1 MVKNIFLLL
10 GLPDGSPVSEVKEAY
25 TKFMSKLCQNEEQ
38 LVELELDLV
47 KEARERL
54 SLSWNHHNQSSPSEF
69 ELSAPQPES
78 ETEAEFAT
86 FCRPKLGQILI
97 SAGLLTLAELDAIL
111 EIQSNTRN
119 EQIHI
124 GDLMVA
130 AGYITEQQKDYYLR
144 MQVLLKLPSD
154 HPHRWGQRL
163 LELGLV
169 DDDQLKVALIE
180 QQTTGCSLRE
190 ALINRGWLTPE
201 LLDRI
206 F

>member
-10 GLPDGSPVSEVKEAY
+10 GLPDGSPVSEVEEAY
-25 TKFMSKLCQNEEQ
+25 REFMSKLCESEVQ
-38 LVELELDLV
+38 LAELELV
-47 KEARERL
+47 REARERL
-54 SLSWNHHNQSSPSEF
+54 SQSWRHHNQSTAKELEPFESQPNSEPEM
-69 ELSAPQPES
+69 ELS
-78 ETEAEFAT
+78 T

-111 EIQSNTRN
+111 EIQSNTKN
-119 EQIHI
+119 EHIHI
-124 GDLMVA
+124 GDLMIA

-144 MQVLLKLPSD
+144 MQALLKLPSD

-163 LELGLV
+163 LELGMV